1 MDDEA
6 PSRIGA
12 EKIERQVRQR
22 QWRGRAV
29 FCGLALAVALC
40 SADLARPL
48 TGNGMDYEYIETP
61 ERLRAAVERF
71 RRLPLLGVDTEA
83 AGYHRYFDRISLIQI
98 SSREENVLIDPLVLD
113 DLSPLRDVLADP
125 GVETVFHDA
134 DYDLRILDRDLGFH
148 VRGLFDTQIAA
159 AFVGERSLGLGAV
172 IETFLGIK
180 LPKAYQRADWAERP
194 LNEGMKDYAAT
205 DTAHLPALRDRL
217 RDELEARGR
226 LEWAEEEFR
235 RREQETR
242 WTESDDPRE
251 AFMRVKGARDL
262 PPRGLAIL
270 RELYEWRESTARARD
285 QASFRVL
292 GNQPMLEL
300 SARPPRNLHALG
312 SVSGVGDTLVRRYG
326 NEVLAAVRRGLEV
339 AESELPRFPAPRR
352 WERDP
357 QLEARIER
365 LKSVRNQRA
374 EALSLDPGFL
384 MSRSV
389 LEEIAR
395 RQPDSPE
402 ALFEIP
408 EVRRWQ
414 VEAVGDA
421 LLASLSP

>member
-1 MDDEA
+1 
-6 PSRIGA
+6 
-12 EKIERQVRQR
+12 V
-22 QWRGRAV
+22 
-29 FCGLALAVALC
+29 
-40 SADLARPL
+40 
-48 TGNGMDYEYIETP
+48 
-61 ERLRAAVERF
+61 
-71 RRLPLLGVDTEA
+71 
-83 AGYHRYFDRISLIQI
+83 
-98 SSREENVLIDPLVLD
+98 
-113 DLSPLRDVLADP
+113 
-125 GVETVFHDA
+125 
-134 DYDLRILDRDLGFH
+134 
-148 VRGLFDTQIAA
+148 
-159 AFVGERSLGLGAV
+159 
-172 IETFLGIK
+172 K

-194 LNEGMKDYAAT
+194 LSEGMRDYAAT
-205 DTAHLPALRDRL
+205 DTAYLPALRDRL

-226 LEWAEEEFR
+226 LEWADEEFR

-242 WTESDDPRE
+242 WAESDDPRE

-270 RELYEWRESTARARD
+270 RELHEWRESTARVRD
-285 QASFRVL
+285 QATFRVL

-339 AESELPRFPAPRR
+339 PESELPRFPAPRR

-374 EALSLDPGFL
+374 EALNLDPGFL

-395 RQPDSPE
+395 RQPASPE

-421 LLASLSP
+421 LLASLRQ